1 MEHLNDLDFADDIVL
16 FSQRG
21 NDMQNKLDDLA
32 ACYSAAGLKVNVS
45 KTKSMAV
52 NTERA
57 QGFTI
62 AGENVEKVDT
72 FQYLGRQIAP
82 DGGTKLDISTRIK
95 KARSAFAGLRT
106 LWRSNQISLRTK
118 LRIFNSNV
126 KSVLL
131 YGSETWCVS
140 SQNTSK
146 LQVFVNRCLRNILR
160 AWWPRNWVSNA
171 ELHRWCQQ
179 RPIHV
184 EIQER
189 KWRWISHTLRKDAH
203 EICREAPDWN
213 PQGQRGRGRPR
224 GSWRRSLHQEISAVD
239 GTLSWRQV
247 KAKAENRQQW
257 KSFNAALCSTGEQD
271 A

>member
-1 MEHLNDLDFADDIVL
+1 MVAPSSTCPRGSKRPEVLSRVFALCGARIKSACVLNCGFWQPIRMEHFNDLDFADDVVL

-32 ACYSAAGLKVNVS
+32 ACSSAAGLKVNVS

-57 QGFTI
+57 QGFTV

-72 FQYLGRQIAP
+72 FQYLGSQIAP
-82 DGGTKLDISTRIK
+82 DGDTKLDVSTRIK
-95 KARSAFAGLRT
+95 KARGAFAGLRS

-140 SQNTSK
+140 SQNTTK
-146 LQVFVNRCLRNILR
+146 LQVFVNRCLRNIFR
-160 AWWPRNWVSNA
+160 AWWP
-171 ELHRWCQQ
+171 Q
-179 RPIHV
+179 RPIHI
-184 EIQER
+184 EIRER
-189 KWRWISHTLRKDAH
+189 KWRWIGHTLRKDT
-203 EICREAPDWN
+203 
-213 PQGQRGRGRPR
+213 
-224 GSWRRSLHQEISAVD
+224 RSAEKHWT
-239 GTLSWRQV
+239 GTH
-247 KAKAENRQQW
+247 KD
-257 KSFNAALCSTGEQD
+257 NAAGAD
-271 A
+271 